1 MILTDFLASNSY
13 IITNKLLIQLV
24 GLDSA
29 ILLGELCSEYN
40 YWDKTNQL
48 TDDDWFFSTR
58 ENIENNTGL
67 SEYKQRMALNKLIEK
82 KLISTKRMGVP
93 CKVYYK
99 INENEIIKLCK
110 TSKQETKNFNNKN
123 LKDLTSSY
131 ENFEA
136 LDMKNFNIN
145 NNNKNNKNNNKEY
158 STSYKNKNYKPNF
171 EQREYPEGF
180 FEQFYCNLK

>member
-13 IITNKLLIQLV
+13 IITNKLLIKLV

-48 TDDDWFFSTR
+48 TDEDWFFSTR

-67 SEYKQRMALNKLIEK
+67 SEYKQRIALNKLIEK

-99 INENEIIKLCK
+99 INENEIIKLYK
-110 TSKQETKNFNNKN
+110 TSKQDNENFNNKN
-123 LKDLTSSY
+123 LKNLVSSD
-131 ENFEA
+131 ENFEE
-136 LDMKNFNIN
+136 LDIKNFDIN
-145 NNNKNNKNNNKEY
+145 NNNKKNKNNNKEY
-158 STSYKNKNYKPNF
+158 NTSYKQKNHKPNF

-180 FEQFYCNLK
+180 FEQFYANLK

>member
-13 IITNKLLIQLV
+13 IITNILLIKAC
-24 GLDSA
+24 GTDAA
-29 ILLGELCSEYN
+29 IILGELCSEYN

-48 TDDDWFFSTR
+48 TNGEWFYSTR

-67 SEYKQRMALNKLIEK
+67 SEYKQRMAIKKLIQI

-99 INENEIIKLCK
+99 INENEIINLCQI
-110 TSKQETKNFNNKN
+110 SKQEIKNLNNKN
-123 LKDLTSSY
+123 LKNLISGN
-131 ENFEA
+131 ENFEE
-136 LDMKNFNIN
+136 LDIENFNIN

-158 STSYKNKNYKPNF
+158 NSFYRKKNYNPNF
-171 EQREYPEGF
+171 EQREYPPDF
-180 FEQFYCNLK
+180 FEQFYAN

>member
-24 GLDSA
+24 GLEAA

-48 TDDDWFFSTR
+48 TDDEWFFSAR

-67 SEYKQRMALNKLIEK
+67 SEYKQRIALNKLQEK
-82 KLISTKRMGVP
+82 KLLSTKRMGVP

-110 TSKQETKNFNNKN
+110 DYKEQDNQNFNNKN
-123 LKDLTSSY
+123 FKILTSSD
-131 ENFEA
+131 ENFEE

-158 STSYKNKNYKPNF
+158 TTSYKKKNYKPNY
-171 EQREYPEGF
+171 EQREYPPGF
-180 FEQFYCNLK
+180 FDQFYCN